1 MMKDDDSIERAKM
14 DQLAFRVAYLI
25 AGFLQENLTE
35 TEHQELD
42 DWIGESMDNQRLFE
56 DMTDP
61 KNLETWLKWRENTP
75 SVPTLDRL
83 KSRLEFTPPAK
94 KSVLRSFWPYV
105 AAASILLGAA
115 ITFEWIQNKAKPE
128 NLVQTMPKDLLP
140 GGNHAILTLSD
151 GRTIA
156 LDSAGNGNLTQQG
169 NVNIHKQDSG
179 LISYQVINPSV
190 SPGKEEYNT
199 LTAPAGGQF
208 RLILPDGSNVLLN
221 AGSSLKYPTVFSGKK
236 RLVILTGE
244 GYFEVAKDPMFPFEV
259 SAGTNTIQVLGTH
272 FNINAYAD
280 EPAVRVTLEEGSVM
294 VNQKTTLTPGWQAQ
308 ISPSTEVKTIKA
320 DLETELAW
328 KNDLF
333 VFKQAPLDEVM
344 RQVGRWYK
352 CEVDFKTNITDH
364 FNFSVS
370 RSVPVSKLLHFLE
383 ETGSVHFSIEDKKI
397 TVMQ

>member
-42 DWIGESMDNQRLFE
+42 DWIGESIDNQHLFE

-75 SVPTLDRL
+75 SAPTLDRL
-83 KSRLEFTPPAK
+83 KSRLEFTAPVK
-94 KSVLRSFWPYV
+94 KSVLRSFWPYI

-115 ITFEWIQNKAKPE
+115 ITFEWIHNKAKSE
-128 NLVQTMPKDLLP
+128 NLVQTMTNDLSP
-140 GGNHAILTLSD
+140 GGNHATLTLSD

-156 LDSAGNGNLTQQG
+156 LDSAGNGTLAQQG

-199 LTAPAGGQF
+199 LTAPVGGQF

-236 RLVILTGE
+236 RLVTLTGE
-244 GYFEVAKDPMFPFEV
+244 GYFEVARDPMFPFEV
-259 SAGTNTIQVLGTH
+259 TAGSNTVQVLGTH

-280 EPAVRVTLEEGSVM
+280 EPAVRVTLEEGSVV
-294 VNQKTTLTPGWQAQ
+294 VNQKTTLSPGQQAQ
-308 ISPSTEVKTIKA
+308 ISPSSIVKTIRA

-328 KNDLF
+328 KNGLF
-333 VFKQAPLDEVM
+333 VFKQAPMEEVM

-352 CEVDFKTNITDH
+352 CEVDFKSSIAEH
-364 FNFSVS
+364 FNFTVS
-370 RSVPVSKLLHFLE
+370 RSVPVSKLLLFLE
-383 ETGSVHFSIEDKKI
+383 ETGSVHFKVEDKKI